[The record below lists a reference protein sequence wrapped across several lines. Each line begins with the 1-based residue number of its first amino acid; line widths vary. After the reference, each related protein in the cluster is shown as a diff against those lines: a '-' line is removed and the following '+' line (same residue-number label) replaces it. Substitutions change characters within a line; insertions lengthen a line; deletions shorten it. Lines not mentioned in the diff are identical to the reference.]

1 VTLPLF
7 QPDGSLE
14 NAFTALGRDLIHED
28 GPRIST
34 MRNYRFAIVQY
45 DPAEE
50 FTLRGKV
57 QRLAHDLT
65 RNGWKVIS
73 IDLQKLFL
81 ERVRAQGPDWADRVT
96 TMEKH
101 LTSTD
106 PERGLSYL
114 KSKISPLIEGPDGI
128 AADCSRIICE
138 YADQHPDSI
147 DRTVALIGRAGA
159 LYPFI
164 RSSALL
170 RHLDGRTRNV
180 PVILLYPGGRRGP
193 TGLSFMGI
201 LNPDNDYRP
210 RIYP

>member
-1 VTLPLF
+1 MTLPLF
-7 QPDGSLE
+7 PHGHLHE
-14 NAFTALGRDLIHED
+14 AFTALRRDLIHED

-45 DPAEE
+45 EPSEE
-50 FTLRGKV
+50 FRLRGEV
-57 QRLAHDLT
+57 QHLTADLT
-65 RNGWKVIS
+65 ANGWMVIS
-73 IDLQKLFL
+73 ISLQRLFL
-81 ERVRAQGPDWADRVT
+81 DRVRALGPDWVERVVA
-96 TMEKH
+96 MEAR
-101 LTSTD
+101 LAGTE
-106 PERGLSYL
+106 PERGLNYL
-114 KSKISPLIEGPDGI
+114 KSKVSPLIEGPDGI
-128 AADCSRIICE
+128 AADCSRLISD
-138 YADQHPDSI
+138 YADRHPDRI

-180 PVILLYPGGRRGP
+180 PVILLYPGERRGP

-201 LNPDNDYRP
+201 LSPDNDYRP

>member
-1 VTLPLF
+1 MTLPLF

-96 TMEKH
+96 TMEKR
-101 LTSTD
+101 LTGTD
-106 PERGLSYL
+106 LE
-114 KSKISPLIEGPDGI
+114 
-128 AADCSRIICE
+128 
-138 YADQHPDSI
+138 Q
-147 DRTVALIGRAGA
+147 IGRA
-159 LYPFI
+159 
-164 RSSALL
+164 
-170 RHLDGRTRNV
+170 HV
-180 PVILLYPGGRRGP
+180 
-193 TGLSFMGI
+193 
-201 LNPDNDYRP
+201 
-210 RIYP
+210 